1 MFQKGCR
8 DNISCA
14 RDFLGNMKRE
24 PGGRRGSD
32 FCTGDREGGGPG
44 RRNLRQLCSAVQG
57 RRGDPWAKPAGCD
70 KSQIS
75 QEQTSTSARCRPW
88 RGAGWGSAGSVTGAG
103 FQFGMPQLGPPVHY
117 IPRSRRS
124 GRHTSR
130 LPHHARSR
138 PQVYHPSLASEHL
151 QRSTIRLSGP
161 PSCTPSV

>member
-1 MFQKGCR
+1 MCIWVFQKGCQ

-24 PGGRRGSD
+24 PGGRCGSD

-75 QEQTSTSARCRPW
+75 QEQTSTSARRRPW
-88 RGAGWGSAGSVTGAG
+88 RGAGRGSAGSVTGAG
-103 FQFGMPQLGPPVHY
+103 FQMRNAAVGATCPLHSQKQEIRQAHFTAATPCQVTATGLPP
-117 IPRSRRS
+117 
-124 GRHTSR
+124 
-130 LPHHARSR
+130 
-138 PQVYHPSLASEHL
+138 E
-151 QRSTIRLSGP
+151 
-161 PSCTPSV
+161 SCL